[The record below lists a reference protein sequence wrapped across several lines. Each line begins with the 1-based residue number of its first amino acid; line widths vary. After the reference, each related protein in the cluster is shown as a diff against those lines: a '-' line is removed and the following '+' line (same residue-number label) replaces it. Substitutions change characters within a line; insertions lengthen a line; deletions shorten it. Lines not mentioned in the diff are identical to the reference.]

1 MKKLTVLIAFAGVS
15 GFAQP
20 VIGTGGI
27 VNVASY
33 SPAGLPNSAIAE
45 GSLFAIFGSGLGPAK
60 GIGISGFPLNAQSF
74 QGTSVSATVNGTTV
88 EVPVLFTQA
97 GQVNALLP
105 SNTPVGNGTLTV
117 TYNGA
122 TSAPAPLQVVK
133 SSFGIFSTTSNGSGA
148 GAILD
153 TSNSQLSYTLAAHPG
168 DTVILYGTGLGP
180 VTGNETQGPVPGNL
194 SSVTVQ
200 VYVGSA
206 TAKVI
211 YAGRSGCCAGED
223 QINFIVP
230 AGVEGC
236 TVPVA
241 IVVNGT
247 VVSNYVTIP
256 VAASGNSCSVV
267 SASSGSSSGGGSPIP
282 PDFLTKLEA
291 KGTAAVGFVA
301 LFRTTSTT
309 PSLPA
314 PFNAPVTTD
323 EGAAF
328 FTTYTASNYTA
339 LSSSLPV
346 LNIGA
351 CTVYLYNGQTPP
363 STTSVTSRK
372 GLDAGTAI
380 TVSGPNGTKQLTEL
394 ELAILGP
401 GYYAAQLGGG
411 AASDPKSGPLY
422 LSQGSYGISNGSGGK
437 DVGGFSF
444 TLSVSQPFTWTN
456 QAATTTVNRAAGVT
470 LNWTGGDPNGT
481 VDITGSS
488 YNFALN
494 STTNSVGASFN
505 CQAPASAGTFTVPPA
520 VLLALPPSATIA
532 GIAVGGNLSIEAL
545 SAFQQFSASGLDFG
559 FGFAGQSSDTTVT
572 YQ

>member
-1 MKKLTVLIAFAGVS
+1 MKKLISFLAVCGAS

-20 VIGTGGI
+20 VISTYPTIGI

-33 SPAGLPNSAIAE
+33 SPAGLPNSAIAQ
-45 GSLFAIFGSGLGPAK
+45 GSLFAIFGTGMGPAK
-60 GIGISGFPLNAQSF
+60 GIQVSGFPLSAQSF

-88 EVPVLFTQA
+88 EVPVVYTAA

-105 SNTPVGNGTLTV
+105 SNTPVGMGTLTV
-117 TYNGA
+117 SYNGA
-122 TSAPAPLQVVK
+122 TSAPQPLQVVK
-133 SSFGIFSTTSNGSGA
+133 SSFGIFSTTSNGSGT

-153 TSNSQLSYTLAAHPG
+153 TSNSQLAYTLAAHPG

-180 VTGNETQGPVPGNL
+180 VTGDETQKPLPGNL
-194 SSVTVQ
+194 SSITVQ
-200 VYVGSA
+200 VFVGSA
-206 TAKVI
+206 TAKVV
-211 YAGRSGCCAGED
+211 YGGRTGCCAGED

-241 IVVNGT
+241 IVVNGS

-256 VAASGNSCSVV
+256 VAASGNTCSVV
-267 SASSGSSSGGGSPIP
+267 SSSGGGSPIP

-291 KGTAAVGFVA
+291 KGTAKVGFIA

-314 PFNAPVTTD
+314 PFNAPITTD
-323 EGAAF
+323 EGAGI
-328 FTTYTASNYTA
+328 FTTYTASNYTG

-363 STTSVTSRK
+363 STTTLTSQK

-380 TVSGPNGTKQLTEL
+380 TIKGPNGTKQLTEL
-394 ELAILGP
+394 DQSILGP
-401 GYYAAQLGGG
+401 GYYVAQLGGG
-411 AASDPKSGPLY
+411 APSDPTSGPLY
-422 LSQGSYGISNGSGGK
+422 LSQGSYGIANGAGGK
-437 DVGGFSF
+437 DVGGFSL

-456 QAATTTVNRAAGVT
+456 QATTTTVNRSAGVT
-470 LNWTGGDPNGT
+470 LNWSGGDPNGT
-481 VDITGSS
+481 VYISGSS

-494 STTNSVGASFN
+494 STTASVGASFN
-505 CQAPASAGTFTVPPA
+505 CQAPVSAGTFTVPPA
-520 VLLALPPSATIA
+520 VLLALPPSPVIA
-532 GIAVGGNLSIEAL
+532 GIAAGGDLSIEGL
-545 SAFQQFSASGLDFG
+545 SAFEQYTAPGLDLG
-559 FGFAGQSSDTTVT
+559 LAFAGQSSDTTVT

>member
-1 MKKLTVLIAFAGVS
+1 MKRLILSLAVCAAS

-60 GIGISGFPLNAQSF
+60 GVQVSGFPLNAQSF

-88 EVPVLFTQA
+88 EVPVVFTRTD
-97 GQVNALLP
+97 QVNALLP
-105 SNTPVGNGTLTV
+105 SNTPVGTGTLTL

-122 TSAPAPLQVVK
+122 TSAPAPIQVVK
-133 SSFGIFSTTSNGSGA
+133 SSFGIFSTTSNGSGT

-153 TSNSQLSYTLAAHPG
+153 TSNSQLAYSLAAHPG

-180 VTGNETQGPVPGNL
+180 VTGNETQGPQPGNL
-194 SSVTVQ
+194 SSIKVQ

-206 TAKVI
+206 TAQVA
-211 YAGRSGCCAGED
+211 YHGRSGCCAGED

-241 IVVNGT
+241 IVVNGS

-256 VAASGNSCSVV
+256 VAASGNTCSVV
-267 SASSGSSSGGGSPIP
+267 SSSGGSTIP

-301 LFRTTSTT
+301 LFRTTLTT

-314 PFNAPVTTD
+314 PYNAPTTTD
-323 EGAAF
+323 EGVGI

-351 CTVYLYNGQTPP
+351 CTVYLYKGQTPP
-363 STTSVTSRK
+363 STGATTAK

-380 TVSGPNGTKQLTEL
+380 TVNGPLGTKQLTP
-394 ELAILGP
+394 LALLGS
-401 GYYAAQLGGG
+401 GFYVAQLGGG
-411 AASDPKSGPLY
+411 AAGDPTSGPLY
-422 LSQGSYGISNGSGGK
+422 LEQGSYAIANGTGGK
-437 DVGGFSF
+437 DVGAFHF
-444 TLSVSQPFTWTN
+444 TLSVSTPFIWTN
-456 QAATTTVNRAAGVT
+456 QATTTTVNRAAGVT

-488 YNFALN
+488 YNFALD
-494 STTNSVGASFN
+494 STTSSVGASFS
-505 CQAPASAGTFTVPPA
+505 CQAPVSAGTFTVPPA
-520 VLLALPPSATIA
+520 VLLALPPSGTIA
-532 GIAVGGNLSIEAL
+532 GVAIVGSLSIEAL
-545 SAFQQFSASGLDFG
+545 SAFQQYTAPGLDFG
-559 FGFAGQSSDTTVT
+559 LAFAGQSSDTTVT

>member
-1 MKKLTVLIAFAGVS
+1 MKKLMVFMAFAAAS
-15 GFAQP
+15 AFAQP

-33 SPAGLPNSAIAE
+33 SPAGLPNSAIAQ
-45 GSLFAIFGSGLGPAK
+45 GSLFAIFGKGLGPAK
-60 GIGISGFPLNAQSF
+60 GVQVSGFPLNAQNF
-74 QGTSVSATVNGTTV
+74 QGTSITATVNGTTV
-88 EVPVLFTQA
+88 EVPVVFTRTD
-97 GQVNALLP
+97 QVNALLP
-105 SNTPVGNGTLTV
+105 SNTPVGTGTLTLS
-117 TYNGA
+117 YNGA
-122 TSAPAPLQVVK
+122 ASAPAPIQVVK
-133 SSFGIFSTTSNGSGA
+133 SSFGIFSTTSNGSGQ

-153 TSNSQLSYTLAAHPG
+153 TGNSQLSYTLAAHPG

-180 VTGNETQGPVPGNL
+180 VAGDETQKPLPGDL
-194 SSVTVQ
+194 ASISVK

-206 TAKVI
+206 TAQVA
-211 YAGRSGCCAGED
+211 YHGRTGCCAGED

-241 IVVNGT
+241 IVVNGS

-256 VAASGNSCSVV
+256 VAASGNTCSVV
-267 SASSGSSSGGGSPIP
+267 SSSGSSAIP
-282 PDFLTKLEA
+282 PDFLTKLES

-301 LFRTTSTT
+301 LIRSTST
-309 PSLPA
+309 SSALPP
-314 PFNAPVTTD
+314 PFNTPTTTD
-323 EGAAF
+323 EGVGF

-363 STTSVTSRK
+363 STTDVTSQK

-380 TVSGPNGTKQLTEL
+380 TVNGPNGTKQLTP
-394 ELAILGP
+394 LALLGP
-401 GYYAAQLGGG
+401 GFYVAQLGGG
-411 AASDPKSGPLY
+411 PASDPKSGPLY
-422 LSQGSYGISNGSGGK
+422 LSQGSYAISNGAGGK
-437 DVGGFSF
+437 DVGAFNF
-444 TLSVSQPFTWTN
+444 ALSVGMPFTWTN
-456 QAATTTVNRAAGVT
+456 QATTTTVNRASGVT

-488 YNFALN
+488 YAAAADLT
-494 STTNSVGASFN
+494 SSVGASFN

-520 VLLALPPSATIA
+520 VLLALPPSATVA
-532 GIAVGGNLSIEAL
+532 GIAIGGDLSIESL
-545 SAFQQFSASGLDFG
+545 SAFQQYSAPGLDFG
-559 FGFAGQSSDTTVT
+559 LAFAGQSADSTVT